1 LSELKAEIREGKI
14 IYKDI
19 PHQEYVFRYFEGK
32 EISLTIDKYID
43 KKSSNQNR
51 YLHKILTLLAEYL
64 GYSLIEM
71 KILVKKEV
79 GLYDYVINKKTGEQ
93 VKELKSVANMTKEE
107 VGKMIDY
114 ILQIGAEAGLQ
125 ILTPE
130 EFFET

>member
-1 LSELKAEIREGKI
+1 MSELKAEIREGKI

-43 KKSSNQNR
+43 KKSTNQNR

-93 VKELKSVANMTKEE
+93 IKELKSVGNMTKEE

-114 ILQIGAEAGLQ
+114 VLQIGAEAGLQ

-130 EFFET
+130 EYFET